1 MPFKSETYRVLI
13 ASPSDLEEERQAA
26 TEVVNDWNALNAAAE
41 STVLLPV
48 KWETHATPETSVRP
62 QGAINRQLVTNSD
75 LLIGMFWTR
84 IGTDTGVAESGTVE
98 EIDQFVAA
106 GKPAML
112 YFSSRPIDP
121 NKVDLKQFK
130 KLRQFKDETYKAAL
144 VGGYASTAELKTQL
158 LRDVTNSVRQMKGG
172 RRANRPDRIAQAAK
186 LTELI
191 LLHKQHE
198 ITPEQLNKY
207 REILGFRRQSSKQK
221 LESENPYCGL
231 FFDYVGVAS
240 VSINSD
246 TPEEGW
252 MCCIDIVGDNYET
265 KKFEAISIAV
275 NQSFA
280 TSEAAV
286 KHAKK
291 IFRLLAVECVDTRI
305 DEL

>member
-1 MPFKSETYRVLI
+1 MSFKSETYRVLI

-26 TEVVNDWNALNAAAE
+26 TEAINDWNALNAAAE
-41 STVLLPV
+41 ATVLLPV

-62 QGAINRQLVTNSD
+62 QGAINRQLVAASD

-84 IGTDTGVAESGTVE
+84 IGTDTGIAESGTVE

-112 YFSSRPIDP
+112 YFSGRPIDP

-130 KLRQFKDETYKAAL
+130 KLRQFKGETYKTAL
-144 VGGYASTAELKTQL
+144 VSGFSSTSELRTKL
-158 LRDVTNSVRQMKGG
+158 LRDVTNSVRQMKGSK
-172 RRANRPDRIAQAAK
+172 RTNRPDKIEQAAK
-186 LTELI
+186 LTDLI

-207 REILGFRRQSSKQK
+207 REMLGLKRQSSKQK
-221 LESENPYCGL
+221 LGSENPYCGL

-240 VSINSD
+240 VSTNVNS
-246 TPEEGW
+246 PEEGW
-252 MCCIDIVGDNYET
+252 MCCVDIVGDNYET
-265 KKFEAISIAV
+265 KRFEAISIAI

-280 TSEAAV
+280 TSEAAI

-305 DEL
+305 DEF

>member
-1 MPFKSETYRVLI
+1 MSFKSETYRVLI

-26 TEVVNDWNALNAAAE
+26 TEAVNDWNALNAAAE
-41 STVLLPV
+41 ATVLLPV

-62 QGAINRQLVTNSD
+62 QGAINRQLVAASD

-84 IGTDTGVAESGTVE
+84 IGTDTGVADSGTVE

-112 YFSSRPIDP
+112 YFSGRPIDP

-130 KLRQFKDETYKAAL
+130 KLRQFKDETYKTAL
-144 VGGYASTAELKTQL
+144 VGGFSSTSELRTKL
-158 LRDVTNSVRQMKGG
+158 LRDVTNNVRQMKGG
-172 RRANRPDRIAQAAK
+172 KRTNRPDKIEQAAK
-186 LTELI
+186 LTELM

-198 ITPEQLNKY
+198 ITPEQMNKY
-207 REILGFRRQSSKQK
+207 REMLGLKRQSSKKK
-221 LESENPYCGL
+221 LDSENPYRGL

-240 VSINSD
+240 ISINGNA
-246 TPEEGW
+246 PEEGW
-252 MCCIDIVGDNYET
+252 MCCVEIVGDNYET

-286 KHAKK
+286 RHAKK
-291 IFRLLAVECVDTRI
+291 IFRLLGVECVDTRF